1 MSYTRPKT
9 LKDGS
14 VRHYAVYLG
23 ADGRYHEEG
32 GFKTAKE
39 AAKVAVQR
47 EHDAARGDWASPT
60 AGRTSFADYVED
72 DYWPTTQHLEVST
85 RTAYRYYLDKHFLPR
100 FGKLPMRRIGPTMIQ
115 SWVNDATRDGLSA
128 RSVVK
133 YHAFLHKIFSRAVVH
148 KVIPTNP
155 CAHTALPKVVAQP
168 KRIITVEQFD
178 AILANIPARYRMMVL
193 LAIETG
199 LRWGE
204 LIALRPV
211 DIDLTARIVTVRRTV
226 VEVAKK
232 HSPTGERCF
241 VKDYPKDDEQ
251 RQVQIEKATC
261 RQLRAHIKQFAIA
274 DTDLLFTS
282 TAGTAI
288 SRNNFRTKLWAPA
301 VTKAKVEQ
309 KVTFHNLRAAHASWL
324 LAGGADIIVVQHRL
338 GHRQI
343 TTTQQYTGTLP
354 DAGDRALAAYRRIR
368 QGTSPP
374 KPSGAG
380 ATGRASS
387 PTRRQKPAAR

>member
-1 MSYTRPKT
+1 MSYTRTKT
-9 LKDGS
+9 LKNGS

-32 GFKTAKE
+32 GYRTEKA
-39 AAKVAVQR
+39 AAKVAAKL
-47 EHDAARGDWASPT
+47 ELEAARGDWASPM
-60 AGRTSFADYVED
+60 AGRTTFADYVSTY
-72 DYWPTTQHLEVST
+72 YWPTTEHLEVST

-115 SWVNDATRDGLSA
+115 SWVNDASRDGLSA

-133 YHAFLHKIFSRAVVH
+133 YHALLHKIFGHAVVH
-148 KVIPTNP
+148 KVIAANP
-155 CAHTALPKVVAQP
+155 CAHTALPKIVREP
-168 KRIITVEQFD
+168 KRIITVAQFE
-178 AILANIPARYRMMVL
+178 AILAKIPARYRMMVL

-204 LIALRPV
+204 LIALRPA
-211 DIDLTARIVTVRRTV
+211 DINLTSRTVTVRRTI

-251 RQVQIEKATC
+251 RCLQIDRATC
-261 RQLRAHIKQFAIA
+261 KQLRAHVREFRLG

-282 TAGTAI
+282 KAATPL
-288 SRNNFRTKLWAPA
+288 SRNNFRTKFWVRA
-301 VTKAKVEQ
+301 VTAAKVEQ

-324 LAGGADIIVVQHRL
+324 LAGGADIIVVQERL

-343 TTTQQYTGTLP
+343 MTTQQYTGTLP
-354 DAGDRALAAYRRIR
+354 DAGERALKAFRKIR
-368 QGTSPP
+368 YANTGDQMPP
-374 KPSGAG
+374 VGGGCADD
-380 ATGRASS
+380 
-387 PTRRQKPAAR
+387 